1 MMFTE
6 TRSEIKAMLFNAR
19 ACATSLALL
28 VPLAAAAAASAASFY
43 VDPAL
48 PAYAPINA
56 KPAAGAR
63 YVTPDGA
70 IRIGGA
76 EHARFAVE
84 RANALYA
91 KTHPGSKLVDA
102 SAGAETAIP
111 NLTYNRIL
119 VGSMGRPIK
128 ILESAGFKSAFG
140 SEPIEIKVAHAAN
153 DTTQQLATSLAVYV
167 HRDNPITQLTTKQV
181 AQILTI
187 GNDGGDFSRW
197 GQLGLKGDW
206 TRRLIHPLGTPQYSG
221 FGTWMMANRLD
232 GKPYSAGYEE
242 YASTGEL
249 LKRLENEPGG
259 ITVVASGRETDKVK
273 QVAVSEA
280 PEGPFIKGTPEEV
293 QADKYPYG
301 RYLYFYARREADGKI
316 DPVAADYLR
325 LLLSKEG
332 QEIFAAQTNGYIPL
346 NAADAATERAKLD
359 Q

>member
-1 MMFTE
+1 
-6 TRSEIKAMLFNAR
+6 MLLTAR
-19 ACATSLALL
+19 ACAVSLALL
-28 VPLAAAAAASAASFY
+28 APLAVAAPAAAESFA
-43 VDPAL
+43 VDPAI
-48 PAYAPINA
+48 PSYAPDNA
-56 KPAAGAR
+56 KPVAGAA
-63 YVTPDGA
+63 YLTSDGA

-76 EHARFAVE
+76 VHAKFVVE

-91 KTHPGSKLVDA
+91 QTHPAAKLVDV

-128 ILESAGFKSAFG
+128 LLEAAGFKSAFG
-140 SEPIEIKVAHAAN
+140 AEPIEIRVAHAAN
-153 DTTQQLATSLAVYV
+153 DTSQHLATSLAVYV

-206 TRRLIHPLGTPQYSG
+206 TKRLIHPLGTPQYSG
-221 FGTWMMANRLD
+221 FGTWMLANRLD
-232 GKPYSAGYEE
+232 GKPYSTRYEE
-242 YASTGEL
+242 YSSTDEL
-249 LKRLENEPGG
+249 LKRLESEPGG
-259 ITVVASGRETDKVK
+259 ITVAAIGRETDRIK
-273 QVAVSEA
+273 QVAVAET
-280 PEGPFIKGTPEEV
+280 PGGPFIKGTPTEIQV
-293 QADKYPYG
+293 NKYPYS

-316 DPVAADYLR
+316 DPVAADYLK

-332 QEIFAAQTNGYIPL
+332 QDIFAAQANGYIPL
-346 NAADAATERAKLD
+346 NAADAAIERAKLD